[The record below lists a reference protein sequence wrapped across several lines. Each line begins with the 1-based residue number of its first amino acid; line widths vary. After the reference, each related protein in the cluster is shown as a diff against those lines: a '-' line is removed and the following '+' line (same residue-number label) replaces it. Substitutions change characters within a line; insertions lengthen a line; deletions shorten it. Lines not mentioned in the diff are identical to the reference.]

1 MKKIISLL
9 LVLVMVVSLCSC
21 SLFGKNSVISV
32 GIVND
37 IVSLDP
43 TRATGDA
50 EKLIVSNCFEGLV
63 RFDENG
69 AINLA
74 AATSYSVD
82 KTGCVYTLINNRTEY
97 AVTKAGKA
105 KGVVYIEDTYKNKP
119 VTEIASG
126 AFRGNSKITEIHIG
140 NNVKTIGNKVIKK
153 RKIYCILVQLMI

>member
-82 KTGCVYTLINNRTEY
+82 KTGCVYTFNLNPKAEYHVSDLIEATLEATGLVDFDNKITAEDFEY
-97 AVTKAGKA
+97 GIKRF
-105 KGVVYIEDTYKNKP
+105 
-119 VTEIASG
+119 IASG
-126 AFRGNSKITEIHIG
+126 RDELDC
-140 NNVKTIGNKVIKK
+140 IKGAK
-153 RKIYCILVQLMI
+153 SFSDV